1 VKREYIPNLLCVLRM
16 LLVPLIVWLLALAEY
31 RIALALFVVAG
42 ATDALDGFLAK
53 RFDWRTQLG
62 GLLDPVAD
70 KLLLSTLFITLGVLA
85 LVPLWLVVF
94 VIARDAVIAAGALA
108 YRGLIGP
115 FTWRARP
122 MSKLNTAAQ
131 LLFVLGAMTHAAYAV
146 PQPSVLAVIGALIVA
161 TTLLSGADYVWSWGR
176 RAWLAAHG
184 TPA

>member
-16 LLVPLIVWLLALAEY
+16 LLVPPIVWLLAQAEY

-42 ATDALDGFLAK
+42 ATDALDGWLAK
-53 RFDWRTQLG
+53 HFDWRTQLG

-85 LVPLWLVVF
+85 LIPPWLVVF
-94 VIARDAVIAAGALA
+94 VVARDVIIAAGALA
-108 YRGLIGP
+108 YRALIGT

-122 MSKLNTAAQ
+122 LSKLNTAAQ

-146 PQPSVLAVIGALIVA
+146 PPASVLAVIGAVIVA
-161 TTLLSGADYVWSWGR
+161 TTLLSGGDYVWRWGR

-184 TPA
+184 TAA